1 MVSRRAPQKVPIPQW
16 HPKWELGVVLSG
28 HLGWVRS
35 ISFDPSNQWFAT
47 GSNDRTIKIWDFP
60 KSVLGDKD
68 CLKLTLTGH
77 ISGVRGLA
85 VSDRHPYLFS
95 GYSILYYLLHLY
107 ITVICHESHSRKSPA
122 CFERSSNPRFSLI
135 FIPFIYCFNN
145 SWRR

>member
-1 MVSRRAPQKVPIPQW
+1 MVQRRAPQKVPVPQW

-47 GSNDRTIKIWDFP
+47 GSMDRTIKIWDFP

-95 GYSILYYLLHLY
+95 GNYYAE
-107 ITVICHESHSRKSPA
+107 ITYKNSNSPFPPVVLRQRRRYLSSFSVT
-122 CFERSSNPRFSLI
+122 FE
-135 FIPFIYCFNN
+135 FIHHNLSPNQ
-145 SWRR
+145 

>member
-1 MVSRRAPQKVPIPQW
+1 MQRRAPQKVPVPQW

-35 ISFDPSNQWFAT
+35 ISFDPSNMWFAT

-95 GYSILYYLLHLY
+95 GQILRELLS
-107 ITVICHESHSRKSPA
+107 C
-122 CFERSSNPRFSLI
+122 
-135 FIPFIYCFNN
+135 
-145 SWRR
+145 W

>member
-1 MVSRRAPQKVPIPQW
+1 MQRRAPQKVPVPQW

-35 ISFDPSNQWFAT
+35 ISFDPSNMWFAT

-95 GYSILYYLLHLY
+95 GSEFDEILFFFLLVSCRSFVVLCFVMFCFS
-107 ITVICHESHSRKSPA
+107 VIAIVVMTTNHRQQY
-122 CFERSSNPRFSLI
+122 FFWDT
-135 FIPFIYCFNN
+135 FG
-145 SWRR
+145 

>member
-1 MVSRRAPQKVPIPQW
+1 M
-16 HPKWELGVVLSG
+16 LSG

-77 ISGVRGLA
+77 ISAVRGLA

-95 GYSILYYLLHLY
+95 GMSQVLFKCSSLPTFLSASYGSFSILFFLYTTNELYLTLLN
-107 ITVICHESHSRKSPA
+107 
-122 CFERSSNPRFSLI
+122 FFSCLQLGRI
-135 FIPFIYCFNN
+135 R
-145 SWRR
+145 W

>member
-1 MVSRRAPQKVPIPQW
+1 MVQRRAPQKVPVPQW

-47 GSNDRTIKIWDFP
+47 GSMDRTIKIWDFP

-95 GYSILYYLLHLY
+95 GNDYAEINQKDSNRLKKHSNSPSLHW
-107 ITVICHESHSRKSPA
+107 CRGKKSLFE
-122 CFERSSNPRFSLI
+122 CFFSNI
-135 FIPFIYCFNN
+135 
-145 SWRR
+145 

>member
-1 MVSRRAPQKVPIPQW
+1 MVQRRAPQKVPVPQW

-47 GSNDRTIKIWDFP
+47 GSMDRTIKIWDFP

-95 GYSILYYLLHLY
+95 GNDYAEINQKDSNRLKKHSNSPFPPLVLRQE
-107 ITVICHESHSRKSPA
+107 VI
-122 CFERSSNPRFSLI
+122 I
-135 FIPFIYCFNN
+135 
-145 SWRR
+145 

>member
-1 MVSRRAPQKVPIPQW
+1 MFLYSVAIIAKLFILFENCNQKAPHARGIMVQRRAPQKVPVPQW

-47 GSNDRTIKIWDFP
+47 GSMDRTIKIWDFP

-95 GYSILYYLLHLY
+95 GNNHDSLRYFIG
-107 ITVICHESHSRKSPA
+107 A
-122 CFERSSNPRFSLI
+122 CFLICIVSL
-135 FIPFIYCFNN
+135 Y
-145 SWRR
+145 

>member
-1 MVSRRAPQKVPIPQW
+1 MVQRRAPQVVPVPQW
-16 HPKWELGVVLSG
+16 HPQWELGVVLSG

-77 ISGVRGLA
+77 ISAVRGLA

-95 GYSILYYLLHLY
+95 GDSSAIVLIDASYTDIIENNLYW
-107 ITVICHESHSRKSPA
+107 SFR
-122 CFERSSNPRFSLI
+122 
-135 FIPFIYCFNN
+135 
-145 SWRR
+145 

>member
-1 MVSRRAPQKVPIPQW
+1 MVQRRAPQKVPVPQW

-47 GSNDRTIKIWDFP
+47 GSMDRTIKIWDFP

-95 GYSILYYLLHLY
+95 GILIISSFLHDIFAWYDMCIMLLFDDFFFYQLVS
-107 ITVICHESHSRKSPA
+107 T
-122 CFERSSNPRFSLI
+122 
-135 FIPFIYCFNN
+135 
-145 SWRR
+145 

>member
-1 MVSRRAPQKVPIPQW
+1 VLLGFFIVPTVNYCVIIISDPQAPHARGIMVQRRAPPKVPVPQW

-28 HLGWVRS
+28 HLGWVQA

-47 GSNDRTIKIWDFP
+47 GSKDRTIKIWDFP

-95 GYSILYYLLHLY
+95 G
-107 ITVICHESHSRKSPA
+107 TVIHLLTSA
-122 CFERSSNPRFSLI
+122 
-135 FIPFIYCFNN
+135 
-145 SWRR
+145 

>member
-1 MVSRRAPQKVPIPQW
+1 MVQRRAPQKVPVPQW

-47 GSNDRTIKIWDFP
+47 GSMDRTIKIWDFP

-95 GYSILYYLLHLY
+95 GILKILSFIHDVRVCYN
-107 ITVICHESHSRKSPA
+107 ICIVV
-122 CFERSSNPRFSLI
+122 LD
-135 FIPFIYCFNN
+135 
-145 SWRR
+145 